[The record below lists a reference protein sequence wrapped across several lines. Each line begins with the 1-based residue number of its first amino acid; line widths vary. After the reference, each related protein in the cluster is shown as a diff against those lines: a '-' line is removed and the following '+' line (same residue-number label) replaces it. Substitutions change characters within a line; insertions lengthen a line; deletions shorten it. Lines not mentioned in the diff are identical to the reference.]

1 MNKKK
6 IIFQFI
12 IFSLVYSVISLQLF
26 QSNSNEFYNNL
37 KSNYQPKSSAISS
50 FMDTDKDNYSIFD
63 DVTVFVSFEYG
74 INLDTGTYFTFAF
87 SSIEDNFTGIIFES
101 EHLIELHEYN
111 EFTFYVKDY
120 GLNISDEGEFYY
132 ILFLFYGGTVLESFV
147 YNSTKIFIEKESL
160 DYLFNINGTQINYY
174 ESINIEINL
183 FAEDNFSL
191 FPSNIIINYEV
202 FNRKENLIWYYLT
215 STDNYGLVNITF
227 FPKDYGEV
235 GDYEILIIYNGSQL
249 FKYLLLRLDFE
260 VIRKGVS
267 IHLNKNTPNSVV
279 LKKGEQPY
287 LSYPVWINIMIDDQ
301 IKFDPLIQ
309 PILGYNH
316 YNYSFRN
323 YGNGTYRYLIEL
335 ENHEQSFPLRISVNS
350 TCFFSEE
357 NEIILNL
364 TKREAFLD
372 FNISEILNYSDG
384 KNIYIF
390 FELIDA
396 QDYSNL
402 TNFSQNFSILY
413 YHSNEWKI
421 LDDESKI
428 ENNKYFFNLTSKSL
442 DILYEI
448 IMGDLVLKISFTG
461 NNIFFSENSSEF
473 IIVKNPP
480 NVEEQILDS
489 NSAPS
494 SPVNLFNVSIIVL
507 TASSLIGV
515 CYYGIIVYNTK
526 FKKEFHLKRLKI

>member
-12 IFSLVYSVISLQLF
+12 IFSLVYSINSLQLF
-26 QSNSNEFYNNL
+26 QSNSNEYYNNL
-37 KSNYQPKSSAISS
+37 ESNFQPKSSAISS
-50 FMDTDKDNYSIFD
+50 FMDTNKENYSIFD

-101 EHLIELHEYN
+101 EHLIELHKNN

-132 ILFLFYGGTVLESFV
+132 ILFLFYGGTVLESYV
-147 YNSTKIFIEKESL
+147 HNSTKIFIEKESL
-160 DYLFNINGTQINYY
+160 DYSFNINGTEINYY
-174 ESINIEINL
+174 ESINVEINL
-183 FAEDNFSL
+183 FAHNNFSL
-191 FPSNIIINYEV
+191 FPSNSTINYEV
-202 FNRKENLIWYYLT
+202 INRKENLIWSSLT
-215 STDNYGLVNITF
+215 SMDNYGLINITF

-235 GDYEILIIYNGSQL
+235 GDYEISIIYNGSQS
-249 FKYLLLRLDFE
+249 FKYLLFKLDFN
-260 VIRKGVS
+260 VIRKGIS

-279 LKKGEQPY
+279 LKRGEQRY

-301 IKFDPLIQ
+301 IKYDSQII
-309 PILGYNH
+309 PILDYNH
-316 YNYSFRN
+316 LNNSFINYE
-323 YGNGTYRYLIEL
+323 NGTYLYLLKL
-335 ENHEQSFPLRISVNS
+335 ENYEQSFPLRISVNS
-350 TCFFSEE
+350 TGFFSEE
-357 NEIILNL
+357 DEIFLNI

-372 FNISEILNYSDG
+372 CNISKILNYSEG
-384 KNIYIF
+384 KNTYIF
-390 FELIDA
+390 FKLVDA

-402 TNFSQNFSILY
+402 TGFCSNFSILY
-413 YHSNEWKI
+413 YHNSEWKI
-421 LDDESKI
+421 LEEESKI
-428 ENNKYFFNLTSKSL
+428 ENNNYFFNLTSKTL
-442 DILYEI
+442 NILHDI
-448 IMGDLVLKISFTG
+448 IMGDLLMKISFTG

-473 IIVKNPP
+473 IIVKNPL
-480 NVEEQILDS
+480 NIEEQILDS
-489 NSAPS
+489 NSAP

-515 CYYGIIVYNTK
+515 GYYGIIVYNTK